1 MNNNRG
7 QTLILFLLVMP
18 IIAGFL
24 AFFIDISM
32 VNYEKNRL
40 DGIIMNNL
48 DVILEKDIRDIDRI
62 KNVFLENE
70 VVIKNIIIEDN
81 VINLVVDTKIKSLFG
96 KILNFDIYKLRVI
109 YKGDYLEKIVS
120 KVRW

>member
-70 VVIKNIIIEDN
+70 VVIKNIFIEDN

-120 KVRW
+120 KVR